1 MNDTVSPWS
10 SKDLW
15 RYCFIKLISYFE
27 PLKDTIGKVKYQLSN
42 WVFNDVA
49 FLSAFSC
56 LDNSFNCLSLYFSGV
71 PFFSLNLSRSFW
83 ILLTYA
89 SKNSII
95 LAYLILLI
103 DSAFNDMLRIVLIN
117 WSINL

>member
-1 MNDTVSPWS
+1 M
-10 SKDLW
+10 KDN
-15 RYCFIKLISYFE
+15 
-27 PLKDTIGKVKYQLSN
+27 IGKVKYQLSN

-56 LDNSFNCLSLYFSGV
+56 LDNNFNCLSLYFSGV
-71 PFFSLNLSRSFW
+71 PFLSLNLSRSFW

-103 DSAFNDMLRIVLIN
+103 DSAFNDMLRIVVIN
-117 WSINL
+117 SSINL